1 MESYGTSRRVQH
13 FTLIALGI
21 IILDQITK
29 LLAAQITEPISVL
42 GSWFT
47 LTLAF
52 NTGGAFSILT
62 GNTVLLGLVNIVVF
76 CAIFYYNMFKKLSRL
91 EYVSFALIAG
101 GALGNAIDRLFYG
114 WVVDFL
120 AIGWWPIFNIADS
133 AIVVGVCLLVV
144 YEVRSVLGKK
154 SK

>member
-29 LLAAQITEPISVL
+29 LLAAQITESIPLIGTWLS
-42 GSWFT
+42 

-62 GNTVLLGLVNIVVF
+62 GNTVLLGLVNIIVF
-76 CAIFYYNMFKKLSRL
+76 CAIFYYNMFKKLSTL

-133 AIVVGVCLLVV
+133 AIVVGVCLLLV
-144 YEVRSVLGKK
+144 YEVISMKK
-154 SK
+154 KKV